1 MYDEREKECHPLLRG
16 GERDE
21 DYKKNGSLRSS
32 EMESLTS
39 LCEVILQPLP
49 LNSLDDAHHHS
60 HGNNMEESIRLF
72 STLSGSQNSVP
83 NKVSNLIVKRGF
95 FEAVMVVRLVLKLL
109 STRLGT
115 LFLAG
120 SLCLSHQW
128 PYINKFSEIPLEKR
142 EKIVQKWFKNSLLTP
157 IRLGFVFIKS
167 LCLFVFFS

>member
-1 MYDEREKECHPLLRG
+1 MYDERERECHPLLRG

-21 DYKKNGSLRSS
+21 DYKSGSLCSS

-49 LNSLDDAHHHS
+49 LNSLDHAHY
-60 HGNNMEESIRLF
+60 GNKKKGESIHLF
-72 STLSGSQNSVP
+72 STLSGSQHLVP
-83 NKVSNLIVKRGF
+83 KKVANLIAKRGF

-115 LFLAG
+115 LFVAG

-128 PYINKFSEIPLEKR
+128 PYINKFSEIPLHKR
-142 EKIVQKWFKNSLLTP
+142 EKIVQKWFKHSFLTP

-167 LCLFVFFS
+167 LCLFVFFSQI